1 MASYFSAKIS
11 PDQIEILLTVGL
23 GIPEEPGIYRHK
35 KSRGKLGRVG
45 LWLYFLVKLATIISQ
60 FFQSVKV
67 ETYLFFPLTCL

>member
-11 PDQIEILLTVGL
+11 PDQIGILLTVGL

-45 LWLYFLVKLATIISQ
+45 LCFILVKLESILSQ
-60 FFQSVKV
+60 FFQSVNA
-67 ETYLFFPLTCL
+67 ETYLFSPLTCL